1 MEIEFR
7 HLRYFVAVAEER
19 NFTRAAARLHISQP
33 TLGRQI
39 CDIESWLQVRLL
51 NRVRGGL
58 ELTQAGQEFLEQA
71 TQLLNGSDQLLA
83 AMQHHSKRPLQ
94 IGYMA
99 SSLFGPVGE
108 AIKRFQESFPIHLV
122 EASPG
127 AQLELLRASKLDI
140 AFIGHKRDKEPCDLA
155 FHQLHD
161 LELQAVLPSTHALA
175 DRSTVHL
182 QELAG
187 EPFVGL
193 NEKLFPGRQT
203 LIQDFCNQL
212 GFSVEFA
219 HIADGLVSLL
229 ALIGHGKGVSLIPA
243 DAATLPHPH
252 AVFVPI
258 KEKSVAIQFRA
269 AVRRGKLRPEVRT
282 LLKFCQARP
291 LSREVKAAPL
301 RSS

>member
-39 CDIESWLQVRLL
+39 SDIESWLQVRLL

-58 ELTQAGQEFLEQA
+58 ELTESGQEFLEHA
-71 TQLLNGSDQLLA
+71 YSLLNGSDQLLA
-83 AMQHHSKRPLQ
+83 AMQRRSKHPLQ

-127 AQLELLRASKLDI
+127 AQLELLRANKLDI
-140 AFIGHKRDKEPCDLA
+140 AFIGHKREKEPCDLV

-161 LELQAVLPSTHALA
+161 LELQAVLPSNHALA
-175 DRSTVHL
+175 DRASIHL
-182 QELAG
+182 RELADQ
-187 EPFVGL
+187 PFVGL
-193 NEKLFPGRQT
+193 NDKLFPGRQA
-203 LIQDFCNQL
+203 LIQEFCNQV
-212 GFSVEFA
+212 GFTANFA
-219 HIADGLVSLL
+219 HLADGLVSLL
-229 ALIGHGKGVSLIPA
+229 AVIGHGQGVSLIPA

-258 KEKSVAIQFRA
+258 KEKSVAILFRA
-269 AVRRGKLRPEVRT
+269 AVRRGKLRPEIRT

-291 LSREVKAAPL
+291 LGREVKTAPL